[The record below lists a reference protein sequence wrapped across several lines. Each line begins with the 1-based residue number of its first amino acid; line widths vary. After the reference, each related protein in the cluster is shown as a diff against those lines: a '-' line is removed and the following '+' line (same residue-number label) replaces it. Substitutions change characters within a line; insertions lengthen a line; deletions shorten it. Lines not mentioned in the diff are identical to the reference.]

1 MNSKGNMIGTAP
13 DGGIDGGERA
23 PGYGAQ
29 RSAQHAARDAGLRAV
44 AGASSRSGSRLAG
57 VVAVLAGLAVAL
69 PAAAHPGHPDSG
81 FTAGLLHPLTGLDH
95 LLALLAVGLWSREQ
109 RHGAVLPPVFLVL
122 MALGAACAGA
132 GLALPALETS
142 IAATVLLL
150 GGLVACSPG
159 LQRRLPAQVAAQ
171 FAVLVVGG
179 CAFLH
184 GLAHGVELAGAASGA
199 GFLLTSAALMTL
211 GALPGARLR
220 RLAGVAIGAAGLCLL
235 AGVVGA

>member
-1 MNSKGNMIGTAP
+1 MNSKGNSNGAAP
-13 DGGIDGGERA
+13 DGGIDGA
-23 PGYGAQ
+23 QATGYGGQ

-44 AGASSRSGSRLAG
+44 AGASSRAGSRLAG

-150 GGLVACSPG
+150 GGLVACSPV
-159 LQRRLPAQVAAQ
+159 LQRRLPAQVA
-171 FAVLVVGG
+171 VVVVGG

-220 RLAGVAIGAAGLCLL
+220 RVAGAAIGAVGLCLL
-235 AGVVGA
+235 TGVVGA

>member
-1 MNSKGNMIGTAP
+1 MNSKGNTNGAVP
-13 DGGIDGGERA
+13 GDGMEGDVRIS
-23 PGYGAQ
+23 GYGAQ

-44 AGASSRSGSRLAG
+44 AGGSSSTGSRLAG

-109 RHGAVLPPVFLVL
+109 RHGAVLPPAFLVM

-159 LQRRLPAQVAAQ
+159 LQRRLPPQAA
-171 FAVLVVGG
+171 VVVVGG

-220 RLAGVAIGAAGLCLL
+220 RVAGAAIGAVGLCLL
-235 AGVVGA
+235 TGVVGA